1 MSQFCAISLGG
12 AQSSCLCC
20 ALRHS
25 APTAHSLCGRWPPSM
40 AHCTAT
46 YAVRAQLLQNLMG
59 YNYDNPSEGYR
70 KYIDVE
76 SWVDRL
82 LLFEVG
88 MNSDGLKASMYFH
101 KP

>member
-1 MSQFCAISLGG
+1 
-12 AQSSCLCC
+12 
-20 ALRHS
+20 
-25 APTAHSLCGRWPPSM
+25 
-40 AHCTAT
+40 
-46 YAVRAQLLQNLMG
+46 MG